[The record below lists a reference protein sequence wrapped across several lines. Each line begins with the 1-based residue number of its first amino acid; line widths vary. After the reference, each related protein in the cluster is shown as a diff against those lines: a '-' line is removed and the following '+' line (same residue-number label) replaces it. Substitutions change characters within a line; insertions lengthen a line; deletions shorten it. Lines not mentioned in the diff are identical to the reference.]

1 LSLPSSAGRDIDL
14 LVIGDCNPDVLVL
27 GGCLTALGAIASLT
41 AADIPGRQGLVAAG
55 PRLVVKLGSRG
66 ALCADAGA
74 SWQVSLPPVTAVD
87 TTGAGDCFNAGLI
100 AGLLS
105 GRALAEAAALGCAAG
120 ALSTG
125 AAGGTAA
132 APGLAAATELSGQAT
147 IRLRVGA

>member
-1 LSLPSSAGRDIDL
+1 LSAAIAQADL
-14 LVIGDCNPDVLVL
+14 LLPNEAEAIGLS
-27 GGCLTALGAIASLT
+27 GAAALDEAVK
-41 AADIPGRQGLVAAG
+41 GLVAAG

-74 SWQVSLPPVTAVD
+74 SWQVSLPPVTPVD

-105 GRALAEAAALGCAAG
+105 GLALAEAAALGCATG

-125 AAGGTAA
+125 AAGGTGA
-132 APGLAAATELSGQAT
+132 APGLPSATELSKQAT
-147 IRLRVGA
+147 IRLGVGATRRAG